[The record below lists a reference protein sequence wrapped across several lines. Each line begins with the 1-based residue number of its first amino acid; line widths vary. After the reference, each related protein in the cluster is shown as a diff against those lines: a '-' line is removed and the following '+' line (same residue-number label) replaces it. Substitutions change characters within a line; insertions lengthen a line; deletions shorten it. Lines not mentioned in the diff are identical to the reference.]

1 MKQPSNASMRVG
13 ALIGFLLLI
22 AGLSGCGG
30 GARIMGRLDYADT
43 SRPTAGDSV
52 WVQLQ
57 GREDIGATV
66 TVKADNTWVYQ
77 SKSDKIR
84 AWTGEYPPVKKANKN
99 EADPVL
105 VIQALT
111 PTHRTKVQYV
121 DYVQLKK
128 QADKQVRLQYELLP
142 SAEPDTTSR
151 QIERLPDDGGGD
163 IRP

>member
-1 MKQPSNASMRVG
+1 MRVG
-13 ALIGFLLLI
+13 ALIGLLLLI

-30 GARIMGRLDYADT
+30 GSRIMGRLDYADT

-57 GREDIGATV
+57 GQENTGATV
-66 TVKADNTWVYQ
+66 LVKADNTWVYQ
-77 SKSDKIR
+77 PNSSKIR
-84 AWTGEYPPVKKANKN
+84 SWTGEYPPVKRASKN
-99 EADPVL
+99 DDDPVL

-142 SAEPDTTSR
+142 NSEPDTTSH